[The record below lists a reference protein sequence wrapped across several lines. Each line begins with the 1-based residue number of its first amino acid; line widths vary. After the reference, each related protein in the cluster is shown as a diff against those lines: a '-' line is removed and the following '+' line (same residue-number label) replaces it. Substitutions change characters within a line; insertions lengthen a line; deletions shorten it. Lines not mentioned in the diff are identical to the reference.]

1 MTKGPKMTTETK
13 EEGGK
18 FVVLSIFV
26 ATNMTKL
33 TVIFEKV
40 QKKIGAHSQRILV
53 LLVKKIAT

>member
-13 EEGGK
+13 GGGGGE

-33 TVIFEKV
+33 TIIFE
-40 QKKIGAHSQRILV
+40 
-53 LLVKKIAT
+53 